1 MAEKLYNL
9 LGDKSNELFEE
20 NDIETTKMDVSENS
34 KTDSNRLW
42 FDERYDVKELDGS
55 SFSIEDVST
64 YDNYEFTPADL
75 KTINKIVDKVI
86 WHVDN
91 YVEFLVIHEITHDIA
106 TKEMKELIL
115 DYAKQDSEFN
125 DSLETLK
132 KRYKTDDVS
141 EEVVADVCGELF
153 GNREFIQSVV
163 EKKSNIFKKILNN
176 IRKLAEKIK
185 GTGAN
190 EYVNFVEKLKTMWE
204 DAYYSNQSNLNTTMF
219 SIQQDS
225 KGNKYVKADRK
236 VLTGN
241 NPLLW
246 ETQIEQYIN
255 DKIRNNEDVNVMAP
269 DGDILTI
276 TKDTAGKAKFRNY
289 YIDKNGNKHYM
300 KNNEFYTKLSAEA
313 HIDELGSVSK
323 KINKKLIPDYKSHSF
338 AKDGFNY
345 RTAFFEDF
353 NGDYYKLTMSVGKNG
368 NINTIY
374 NVGKLEQRKRPV
386 ISGSSVNNGAS
397 GSLTTD
403 NISQPNIN
411 VKSDTSTKY
420 SIPTKEWNTYLKDNF
435 PSSGTKT
442 KMNDIVLPMSEEV
455 RNSSKNKTLN
465 PIEIYKNGYP
475 TAY

>member
-185 GTGAN
+185 GTGVN
-190 EYVNFVEKLKTMWE
+190 EYVNFVEKLKAMWE

-219 SIQQDS
+219 SIQTDS
-225 KGNKYVKADRK
+225 NGSKYVNVDIDQDIFKGKNLAEQTK
-236 VLTGN
+236 
-241 NPLLW
+241 
-246 ETQIEQYIN
+246 IAKQYI
-255 DKIRNNEDVNVMAP
+255 
-269 DGDILTI
+269 L
-276 TKDTAGKAKFRNY
+276 
-289 YIDKNGNKHYM
+289 
-300 KNNEFYTKLSAEA
+300 
-313 HIDELGSVSK
+313 
-323 KINKKLIPDYKSHSF
+323 
-338 AKDGFNY
+338 
-345 RTAFFEDF
+345 
-353 NGDYYKLTMSVGKNG
+353 
-368 NINTIY
+368 
-374 NVGKLEQRKRPV
+374 
-386 ISGSSVNNGAS
+386 
-397 GSLTTD
+397 
-403 NISQPNIN
+403 
-411 VKSDTSTKY
+411 
-420 SIPTKEWNTYLKDNF
+420 DNF
-435 PSSGTKT
+435 RGKELLINDSSAMVTRKT
-442 KMNDIVLPMSEEV
+442 ANEYTHPKTTLQKKMPVP
-455 RNSSKNKTLN
+455 K
-465 PIEIYKNGYP
+465 
-475 TAY
+475 